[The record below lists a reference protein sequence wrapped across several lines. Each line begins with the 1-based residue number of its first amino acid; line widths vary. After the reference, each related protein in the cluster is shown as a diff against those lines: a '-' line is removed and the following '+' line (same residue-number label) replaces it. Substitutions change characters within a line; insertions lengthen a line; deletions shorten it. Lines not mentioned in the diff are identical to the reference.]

1 MFVHSRTH
9 LLHLTHVVKLSLYQA
24 GCRAWGCRDTVIA
37 LKAHSLV
44 GVLRGKTDIET
55 DVINK
60 YLMCVVYRGGAHP
73 GFDRFGRKCPI
84 QPGVRWGSGKASGEK
99 GHGLG
104 ESSNRYVLEWG
115 GIQGAGFKVGG
126 GPHEE
131 RQKAVTG

>member
-1 MFVHSRTH
+1 MSLVSLLKWSNLALTWMFVHSRTH

-60 YLMCVVYRGGAHP
+60 YLMCVVYR
-73 GFDRFGRKCPI
+73 DLI
-84 QPGVRWGSGKASGEK
+84 
-99 GHGLG
+99 GLG
-104 ESSNRYVLEWG
+104 ESAPFSLG
-115 GIQGAGFKVGG
+115 
-126 GPHEE
+126 
-131 RQKAVTG
+131 